1 MLLDPVQH
9 RPRKDSDRGSDAL
22 EGLDDRPFLRDQ
34 LEQVRVE
41 GVSSFDAASKPRE
54 SAAGSELA
62 VYLRDPSVICR
73 GVEGIRDSVRGG
85 ANISSGKQAPL
96 DNLCEVGWLRDGH
109 RLAISLQAGGPII
122 PEFLEPRGETR
133 PDFVAAESHL
143 HKGQPPAGISNTF
156 PNPQEE
162 L

>member
-1 MLLDPVQH
+1 MQRDIARPDQIWRPATRLMLLDPVQH

-54 SAAGSELA
+54 SAAGFELA

-85 ANISSGKQAPL
+85 VHLQSGKQAPL
-96 DNLCEVGWLRDGH
+96 DY
-109 RLAISLQAGGPII
+109 PY
-122 PEFLEPRGETR
+122 RGQWVR
-133 PDFVAAESHL
+133 
-143 HKGQPPAGISNTF
+143 GRQP
-156 PNPQEE
+156 
-162 L
+162 